1 MKTNQ
6 IALQLYTVREH
17 TARDML
23 GTLRQIA
30 EMGYQAV
37 EFAQYGDVP
46 TPDIRAALE
55 EYGLQAVAA
64 HVQFDAWEKSPEQI
78 FADLHT
84 LDCGYAVVPSVPA
97 ARRGGIDQIKQLGET
112 FNRWGALSQSEG
124 LQFAYHNHSFEFA
137 PLDSTTMWDILTEAT
152 DPALVA
158 LELDVYWVEHGGHD
172 PVEMLQRFAG
182 RVPLLHLKDT
192 SKEPGQPDA
201 PVGEGS
207 LPWDK
212 ILAAGAAAGAQ
223 WYIVE
228 QDHPKNALEDV
239 RTSLRN
245 LQRMAR

>member
-1 MKTNQ
+1 MNTNQ

-37 EFAQYGDVP
+37 EFAGYGGVP
-46 TPDIRAALE
+46 VRDIRAALD

-64 HVQFDAWEKSPEQI
+64 HVKFSEWENQPEQV

-97 ARRGGIDQIKQLGET
+97 ERRGGVEQVKQLAET
-112 FNRWGALSQSEG
+112 FNRWGKLSQSEG

-137 PLDSTTMWDILTEAT
+137 PLDSITMWDILTEAT

-158 LELDVYWVEHGGHD
+158 LELDVYWVEHGGFD
-172 PVEMLQRFAG
+172 PVELIQRFAG
-182 RVPLLHLKDT
+182 RVPLLHLKDN
-192 SKEPGQPDA
+192 SSEPGQPDA

-212 ILAAGAAAGAQ
+212 VLAVAAATGVQ

-245 LQRMAR
+245 LQQMAS